1 MDENKEKAQ
10 EPLEQDEEIRK
21 LLSPC
26 IIDEDDD
33 SHIAVEDLRFAL
45 SHKKVHNIAVTG
57 NYGSG
62 KSSVVD
68 TCLNEMGIENQVLR
82 ISMSTYN
89 ESGTEHIEQK
99 IVQHIHYKSDRDKIP
114 YSTFSMIHDLQ
125 LSVIKKWV
133 IYTIIAFICFFIVFE
148 PSSMQVDSF
157 YKAYHKICGFI
168 GPNVWKYV
176 DLIGDAGALA
186 YLTWFVYRFGIQIVT
201 KLNRFRN
208 IKVEAMGVKV
218 EATKDTSYF
227 NVHLDE
233 IVYVIS
239 SNDYKYVLFED
250 LDRIKNASDLFLKI
264 RELNMLLNES
274 EAFKKNNRTV
284 TFIYA
289 IKDDVFTR
297 ELRTKCF
304 DYIVAVMPVVD
315 HYNVNDYLIDQYKK
329 KGLLSR
335 INDADLKKL
344 TSNISGLREL
354 KNIMNEYSLYERSYK
369 RHVEDELDERKLLAI
384 IVYKNLYPQDF
395 AKVYSKNGFLYHV
408 ATNKKTF
415 CDVLT
420 GIYKELIDTTK
431 MQADTAKK
439 QIAGIRKQYLD
450 VLAVDNVTMLIKKGV
465 SYSLAQ
471 VAESDKLFDWF
482 ANDEFDSYQ
491 FQDGNRESHGKKLY
505 NYKFEDIE
513 KKVTEDMD
521 YYEATDSAYQDLDS
535 ALERQHEAERA
546 IKVIESSSYMEV
558 VRDVPGNDV
567 EKIIGDMY
575 LQEYPPEKTKE
586 ETEKSDHMD
595 KEGMVSLIHT
605 FIYNGYIEEDY
616 YQYLSKFYPGILTES
631 DHQIKNA
638 LMLGIAKG
646 YDARLYN
653 ADAVVSDLDIDDF
666 NNPSILNY
674 DILNCLLK
682 GGDDKEHFLKAF
694 VDTARRDPQFIVD
707 YFNKTAIQKAKDT
720 FRELVF
726 DGWANCVS
734 VIKDQE
740 TDLVREGLLKLLLVK
755 VPYGLKLNEEEK
767 RFIESRYDFICE
779 NIESIE
785 YANLKVFIVQNTLKF
800 ASLST
805 PTDKTRVFYTYCIEN
820 SYYQIS
826 KHNLEVILGED
837 YIHKSITTIL
847 EDGREKVK
855 NNLIGNLQ
863 VVIKILPDTS
873 TKEDKKAIVYLI
885 DNKSVDKEWLNGYI
899 LKQEYFFEETEGL
912 TDDGLRQILQCGK
925 LVPSWQNLLSAFEIR
940 KDIDQQ
946 LVDFVT
952 ENVDSF
958 KRTNYEGENASAL
971 HTALFRGEKLPM
983 PVFCDLISR
992 LNYNF
997 NLNDVKT
1004 LSEERIA
1011 VVIKEDL
1018 IDVNPEILEQLM
1030 NNCSKELA
1038 CQYFIN
1044 HYDELLDDEN
1054 VDITPWVDN
1063 SMCIFVLN
1071 STLTITQKRRFL
1083 DNFAKL
1089 NKTAPDAVVL
1099 AEKICHYYNDSN
1111 IDTAVNL
1118 RLLLAAFETYNDTA
1132 GWKVKIDLINKLN
1145 PIFTYN
1151 RDWENSLLN
1160 TLGGEY
1166 KRLTYPYGHARF
1178 EMNDENRQLLDY
1190 LKGKGHYISNVIEK
1204 DGQYY
1209 VTFKNS

>member
-1 MDENKEKAQ
+1 MDEKQEKAQ
-10 EPLEQDEEIRK
+10 EPLEQNEEIRK

-33 SHIAVEDLRFAL
+33 SHFAVEDLRYAL

-68 TCLNEMGIENQVLR
+68 TCLKEMGIENQVLR

-148 PSSMQVDSF
+148 PSAMQVDSF
-157 YKAYHKICGFI
+157 YKAYHKICGFV
-168 GPNVWKYV
+168 GPNAWKYV
-176 DLIGDAGALA
+176 DLIGDACALT
-186 YLTWFVYRFGIQIVT
+186 YLAWFVYRIGIQIVT

-335 INDADLKKL
+335 ISDADLKKL

-395 AKVYSKNGFLYHV
+395 AKVYSKKGFLYHV

-420 GIYKELIDTTK
+420 GNYKEIIDTTK
-431 MQADTAKK
+431 VQIDTAKK
-439 QIAGIRKQYLD
+439 QIIDIRKQYLD
-450 VLAVDNVTMLIKKGV
+450 VLTVDNVTMLTKKGV
-465 SYSLAQ
+465 SYSLNQ

-482 ANDEFDSYQ
+482 VNDEFDSYL
-491 FQDGNRESHGKKLY
+491 FQDDNRESHGKKLY

-513 KKVTEDMD
+513 NKVTEDMG
-521 YYEATDSAYQDLDS
+521 YYEATDSAYQDLGS
-535 ALERQHEAERA
+535 AHERQHEAERA

-558 VRDVPGNDV
+558 VRDISGNEVDN
-567 EKIIGDMY
+567 IIWDMY
-575 LQEYPPEKTKE
+575 RQEYPKEKTSE
-586 ETEKSDHMD
+586 NAEVDECEDDEDMIN
-595 KEGMVSLIHT
+595 LIHT

-616 YQYLSKFYPGILTES
+616 YQYLSKFYPGILSES

-638 LMLGIAKG
+638 LMLGIPKG

-653 ADAVVSDLDIDDF
+653 ADAVVSDLDINDF
-666 NNPSILNY
+666 ENPSILNY

-682 GGDDKEHFLKAF
+682 GGKDKEHYLNAF
-694 VDTARRDPQFIVD
+694 VATARKEPQFIVD
-707 YFNKTAIQKAKDT
+707 YFNKSATHKVI
-720 FRELVF
+720 FREIVF
-726 DGWANCVS
+726 KGWTECVT

-740 TDLVREGLLKLLLVK
+740 TDLVREGLLKLLFVRI
-755 VPYGLKLNEEEK
+755 PYGLKLNEEEK
-767 RFIESRYDFICE
+767 RFIESRYNFICE

-785 YANLKVFIVQNTLKF
+785 LDDLKVFIAQNTF
-800 ASLST
+800 RFVSMSA
-805 PTDKTRVFYTYCIEN
+805 PTDKTRDLYNFCVEN
-820 SYYQIS
+820 SYYQINNN
-826 KHNLEVILGED
+826 NLEVILGGD
-837 YIHKSITTIL
+837 FIHQSITTIL
-847 EDGREKVK
+847 KDGREKVK
-855 NNLIGNLQ
+855 NNLIDNLQ
-863 VVIKILPDTS
+863 EVVKAIPNTS
-873 TKEDKKAIVYLI
+873 TKEDKKAIIYLI
-885 DNKSVDKEWLNGYI
+885 DKNSVDKEWLNGYI
-899 LKQEYFFEETEGL
+899 LTQECSFEETEGL
-912 TDDGLRQILQCGK
+912 TDNGLRQIVQCGK
-925 LVPSWQNLLSAFEIR
+925 LVPSWQNLLAAFKIR

-958 KRTNYEGENASAL
+958 KNTKYEGEDASAL

-983 PVFCDLISR
+983 PVFSDLISR

-997 NLNDVKT
+997 NLADIKT
-1004 LSEERIA
+1004 LSEERIT
-1011 VVIKEDL
+1011 VVVKEDL
-1018 IDVNPEILEQLM
+1018 IDVNNEMLEQLM
-1030 NNCSKELA
+1030 NNCSKWLA

-1044 HYDELLDDEN
+1044 HYDELLDDET
-1054 VDITPWVDN
+1054 VDINPWVDN
-1063 SMCIFVLN
+1063 YMCILILD
-1071 STLTITQKRRFL
+1071 STLTIIQKRRFL
-1083 DNFAKL
+1083 DNYAEL
-1089 NKTAPDAVVL
+1089 NRSTPDAGVL
-1099 AEKICHYYNDSN
+1099 AEKICHYYNESD
-1111 IDTAVNL
+1111 IDTSVNL
-1118 RLLLAAFETYNDTA
+1118 ELLLAAFETYNDSA
-1132 GWKVKIDLINKLN
+1132 VWKVKIDLINKLN

-1166 KRLTYPYGHARF
+1166 IRLTYPYGHARF
-1178 EMNDENRQLLDY
+1178 DMNNENRQLLEY
-1190 LKGKGHYISNVIEK
+1190 LKGKGHYISNIIEK
-1204 DGQYY
+1204 EGQYY